1 MSEGVNSKLKFSTTL
16 KSAQIQNEW
25 DSDTNKNME
34 MWNFFLPVLS
44 EINSIWVQVLEP
56 EASQS
61 HASGSNKV
69 PRLQLSTPT
78 RLRNTADW
86 YRSTNYNK
94 SNTNA
99 TKCYFKKKLNSNS
112 LL

>member
-1 MSEGVNSKLKFSTTL
+1 MSEGVNSNLKFSTTL

-56 EASQS
+56 EAPQS

-69 PRLQLSTPT
+69 RYPGSNKVPRPVSATLRIGTAALITTNLTPMP
-78 RLRNTADW
+78 RNVTLK
-86 YRSTNYNK
+86 RS
-94 SNTNA
+94 
-99 TKCYFKKKLNSNS
+99 
-112 LL
+112 